1 MKVRKTFLSGMF
13 LAGLLPA
20 VCVAQQTVTLSG
32 RVLGASGKHP
42 VYVALWDAKSFL
54 GQPVLRVRLEAQGST
69 AFAFKVR
76 PGSWAMSAFED
87 VNGNGKLDMGLM
99 GPKEPSGFW
108 RPFHQWHKPRFADVA
123 SQVEEDTPGADIQ
136 IH

>member
-1 MKVRKTFLSGMF
+1 MKRSKIFFAAMF
-13 LAGLLPA
+13 FAAWLPV
-20 VCVAQQTVTLSG
+20 VCAAQRTVTLSG

-54 GQPVLRVRLEAQGST
+54 GQPVQRVQLEARGST
-69 AFAFKVR
+69 AFAFKVP
-76 PGSWAMSAFED
+76 PGQWAMSAFED
-87 VNGNGKLDMGLM
+87 VNGNGKLDMGLL

-108 RPFHQWHKPRFADVA
+108 RPFHKWRKPQFADVA
-123 SQVEEDTPGADIQ
+123 AQVEKDTAGADIQ